1 MAKVNPIPNGYHV
14 VTPYLTIRGAGEAL
28 EFYKRAF
35 GAEEIAR
42 MPDPSGKIMHAEMKI
57 GDSFIMLGD
66 ENPQYNRSPKS
77 LGGTAVGLHLYVPD
91 VDAAFARAVGA
102 GATAKMPPMDMFW
115 GDRFAKLTDPFGHEW
130 SLATHK
136 EDVSPEEMDRRA
148 KAAFQQMAQKSEG
161 CHSA

>member
-14 VTPYLTIRGAGEAL
+14 VTPYLTIQGAGEAID
-28 EFYKRAF
+28 FYKRAF
-35 GAEEIAR
+35 GAVEVAR
-42 MPDPSGKIMHAEMKI
+42 MATPDGKIMHAELQI

-102 GATAKMPPMDMFW
+102 GATPKMPPTDMFW
-115 GDRFAKLTDPFGHEW
+115 GDRFGKLTDPYGHEW

-136 EDVSPEEMDRRA
+136 EDVGPEEMRRRA
-148 KAAFQQMAQKSEG
+148 QEAMAQMAQKSKP
-161 CHSA
+161 